1 MVTDV
6 GNSIPVV
13 GEVVPALRSTTTG
26 PELASRKSLD
36 GYRMERSLVA
46 RGITAATPHFQIADA
61 TVFVEPN
68 TDKHIS
74 VGVARSRDGSR
85 QHAINQ

>member
-1 MVTDV
+1 
-6 GNSIPVV
+6 
-13 GEVVPALRSTTTG
+13 
-26 PELASRKSLD
+26 
-36 GYRMERSLVA
+36 MERSLVA

-68 TDKHIS
+68 ADKHIS